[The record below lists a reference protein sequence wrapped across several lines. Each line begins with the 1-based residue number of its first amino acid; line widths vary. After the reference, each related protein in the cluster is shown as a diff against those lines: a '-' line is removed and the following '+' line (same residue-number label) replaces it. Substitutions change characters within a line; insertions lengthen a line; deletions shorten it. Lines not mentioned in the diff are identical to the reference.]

1 MSNHKRPPAS
11 LLFIF
16 GGSGDLNNRK
26 LSPAL
31 YNLFID
37 GWMPEKFSIVGLGRT
52 PYSDTD
58 YRARLLKGIQE
69 FSRRKGEPNGHW
81 AEFSQN
87 VSYLQMDAEKDAD
100 YQKIA
105 DLVKAKEAEMGEHPN
120 VIFYLSVAP
129 QLMPDIAAKLGNL
142 NICSDPKCTR
152 IVIEKPFGHDLKS
165 AHELNELLMSKF
177 KEEQIYRIDHYLGKE
192 TVQNILALRFANALF
207 EPIWNRNYIEHV
219 QITVAETV
227 GVEGRGG
234 YYENSGALR
243 DMVQNHI
250 LQLICMIAMEAP
262 VSFEANEIRNKKVD
276 VLNAVRKISREEAH
290 QYAVR
295 GQYSEGWMKGEKV
308 PGYKQEKSVNP
319 ESAVDT
325 FAAVKF
331 YIDNWRWQDVPFYV
345 RTGKRMN
352 QKTSMITIQFRPAPN
367 FAFPPEAAETW
378 RSNRLTISIQ
388 PEMDIRLRFQAK
400 RPGQSVTLN
409 PVDMIFSYEEAFDG
423 HEPEAYETLLLDV
436 MEGNATLFMRAD
448 QVEAA
453 WKIIMPILET
463 WETRSPVDFP
473 NYAPDSWGPED
484 AEALIARDGHN
495 WITLPPAPKEKD
507 SARSKEPARSAETAK
522 EPAKNP
528 AAASNGEPAKDKDK
542 PKDKGKEKK

>member
-1 MSNHKRPPAS
+1 MQNHKRPPAS
-11 LLFIF
+11 LIFIF
-16 GGSGDLNNRK
+16 GGSGDLNFRK

-37 GWMPEKFSIVGLGRT
+37 DWMPDHFGVVGIGRT
-52 PYSDTD
+52 KYSDED
-58 YRARLLKGIQE
+58 YRKRLLKGIQE
-69 FSRRKGEPNGHW
+69 FSRRRGEPNGHW
-81 AEFSQN
+81 EEFSQHVN
-87 VSYLQMDAEKDAD
+87 YLQMDAENEAD

-105 DLVKAKEAEMGEHPN
+105 DIVKAKEADFGVHPN
-120 VIFYLSVAP
+120 VIFYLAVAP
-129 QLMPDIAAKLGNL
+129 QLVPDIAKKLGSL
-142 NICSDPKCTR
+142 NICAETLYTR
-152 IVIEKPFGHDLKS
+152 IVIEKPFGHDLQS
-165 AHELNELLMSKF
+165 AHELNQLLTSMF

-207 EPIWNRNYIEHV
+207 EPIWNRNYIDHV
-219 QITVAETV
+219 QITAAETV

-250 LQLICMIAMEAP
+250 LQLMCMIGMEAP
-262 VSFEANEIRNKKVD
+262 VSFDANEIRNKKVD
-276 VLNAVRKISREEAH
+276 VLHAIRKITREEAQ

-319 ESAVDT
+319 ESNIET

-352 QKTSMITIQFRPAPN
+352 QKTTTITVQFRPAPN
-367 FAFPPEAAETW
+367 YAFPPEAAETW

-388 PEMDIRLRFQAK
+388 PEMDVRLRLQAK
-400 RPGQSVTLN
+400 RPGQAVILN
-409 PVDMIFSYEEAFDG
+409 PVDMIFSYEDAYDG

-436 MEGNATLFMRAD
+436 MEGNPTLFMRAD

-453 WKIIMPILET
+453 WKIIMPILEA
-463 WETRSPVDFP
+463 WESRPPDFP

-484 AEALIARDGHN
+484 AEALIARDGNN
-495 WITLPPAPKEKD
+495 WITLPLPHQE
-507 SARSKEPARSAETAK
+507 
-522 EPAKNP
+522 
-528 AAASNGEPAKDKDK
+528 
-542 PKDKGKEKK
+542 